1 MKVLGLN
8 GTKVIVELSCWEW
21 HSIGGRLVR
30 NSYGSG
36 TVPDIEASPPNI
48 GKLVES
54 LKAIKDASPDLERI
68 RASFKTFL
76 MLTEPEAITEVLK
89 QCGVAEPVVEDDESD
104 VEEPVEA

>member
-8 GTKVIVELSCWEW
+8 GASVIVEMTGHEW
-21 HSIGGRLVR
+21 LAIGGQT
-30 NSYGSG
+30 SG
-36 TVPDIEASPPNI
+36 WADVPKIETVPDIKQMA
-48 GKLVES
+48 
-54 LKAIKDASPDLERI
+54 KALRDIKYASPDLERI
-68 RASFKTFL
+68 RATFKTFL